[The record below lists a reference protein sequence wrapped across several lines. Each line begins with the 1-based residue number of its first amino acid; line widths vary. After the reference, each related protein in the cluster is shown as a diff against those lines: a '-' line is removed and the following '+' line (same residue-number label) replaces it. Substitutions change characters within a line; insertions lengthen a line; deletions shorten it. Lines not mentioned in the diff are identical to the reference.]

1 MPRAAERAHRGG
13 KGRRPGASLI
23 AAACAAC
30 TVALV
35 LAACSGGSDKNAA
48 SSSGAVGNIL
58 LRGNGPDPDSL
69 DPQRARTIEAHTVLR
84 DLCEGLT
91 TLAKDGSS
99 APGVAKEWNVSADG
113 KTYTFTLREDAR
125 WSNGDALVAEDFVAG
140 LRRLVDPV
148 TASQYG
154 QIVDVIVNA
163 GEVITGKKKPEELGI
178 SAPAPHT
185 VVIQLSAPAPYLPG
199 LLTHPST
206 CPVHRPS
213 LASHPND
220 VARPGVMVSNGAF
233 VLKEWV
239 QGLHI
244 LAERN
249 PHYWNNAATKLDGV
263 KYLQIADENA
273 ELTRYRAGDLHST
286 SVVPRGQ
293 FDWIKQNLAAQ
304 LHVSPQLNTYY
315 YGFNLRRAPFK
326 DSLPLRRALSLV
338 VDRERL
344 AKVVLKVGELP
355 AYGWVPP
362 GVHNYTSQS
371 FDYATR
377 PMPERIAE
385 ARKLYAQA
393 GYSAAKPLRFELRY
407 NSGEVH
413 DRMAVAVSS
422 MWKEALGVEA
432 QVRAVEF
439 KSLLQD
445 VDRGDVEM
453 YRSSWVGDYNDAYTF
468 VQYLKSDFGINMPR
482 YHSAEYDELVVAAA
496 AEADEAKRRELLQK
510 AEGVA
515 LRDHA
520 LLPLYFYVNKHLV
533 KPQVKGWY
541 DNVMN
546 VVYSRDLELTQPV
559 TTPSN

>member
-13 KGRRPGASLI
+13 KGLRPGASLI
-23 AAACAAC
+23 AAACA
-30 TVALV
+30 VALV
-35 LAACSGGSDKNAA
+35 LAACSGGSDKSAA
-48 SSSGAVGNIL
+48 SASGPVGNIL

-178 SAPAPHT
+178 SAPSPHT

-273 ELTRYRAGDLHST
+273 ELTRYRAGDLHTT

-293 FDWIKQNLAAQ
+293 FDWIKQNLAAE

-371 FDYATR
+371 FDYAAR
-377 PMPERIAE
+377 SMPERIAE

-393 GYSAAKPLRFELRY
+393 GYSAAKPLQFELRY

-496 AEADEAKRRELLQK
+496 AEADEAKRRELLQR

-546 VVYSRDLELTQPV
+546 VVYSRDLELAPPV